1 MRKMFRKLSFLL
13 VKKYRHSTI
22 PQWYVFFMDLI
33 LFVLAFLMMEAFR
46 AGSFQQMSLRGTAVQ
61 FILALMVTIIA
72 FFFTGSV
79 HSSMMTMGAPSHL
92 RGPSFMMRV

>member
-33 LFVLAFLMMEAFR
+33 LFVLAFLMMEAF
-46 AGSFQQMSLRGTAVQ
+46 
-61 FILALMVTIIA
+61 
-72 FFFTGSV
+72 
-79 HSSMMTMGAPSHL
+79 
-92 RGPSFMMRV
+92 